1 MKRLYERNMLSSTS
15 HSFMSSVILKF
26 YSSDEN
32 KEYNKKAFDEEFDI
46 KHGFLAEERML
57 QTASMFWFISSTL
70 TLCSTLIPV
79 IFSLIIGIMIIDPDL
94 ILWLTG
100 TLTPLPL
107 LYFIKLH
114 KLRKLKEKMEIDNAP
129 YTPSRGFFVE
139 VRNSDFA
146 VPLVVGIILHFVIF
160 A

>member
-1 MKRLYERNMLSSTS
+1 MKRLYERNMLSRAS
-15 HSFMSSVILKF
+15 HTFMSSVILKF
-26 YSSDEN
+26 YSTDEN
-32 KEYNKKAFDEEFDI
+32 KEYNKKAFDEAFDI
-46 KHGFLAEERML
+46 HHGFEAEERML
-57 QTASMFWFISSTL
+57 QTASMFWFIGSIL

-79 IFSLIIGIMIIDPDL
+79 IFSLIVGFMIIDPDV

-107 LYFIKLH
+107 LYFIKLR
-114 KLRKLKEKMEIDNAP
+114 KLRKLNEKMETDNAP

-139 VRNSDFA
+139 VRNSDLI
-146 VPLVVGIILHFVIF
+146 VPLVVGIILYFAIF